1 MTPTRQTRSASRAR
15 ARRITSK
22 SQGAKR
28 SVDVRKR
35 LLVLLGAFLLVG
47 IGFVGVLIDLQA
59 VRPDMYVAIGENQR
73 TRTVHLPGY
82 RGTITDRDG
91 FVLALS
97 TPGVEI
103 VADPL
108 MIENP
113 AATAALLA
121 PILDLSVDE
130 LTETLRPANDG
141 DRYAMVAADLN
152 DERTARIALLKE
164 DEDNNKALVGIFV
177 RAQENRVYPA
187 DSLALPVVGRVDPQE
202 IGYSGLEWQF
212 DEIMQG
218 SGGYERSEAGAFGS
232 ITGGEYVFEPA
243 IPGNDIVLTLDHRI
257 QYVTEQALIAHCD
270 ETQAEGANAVVSDP
284 RTGELLAMA
293 TVIRG
298 EHGCFVPRQNAPLV
312 ATFEPG
318 SVIKMVTAAAAVE
331 DHGITADTIIEV
343 PAEITVGDKQFF
355 NHSPAAPYPVRQ
367 VIADSMNTGTIGL
380 AQMVGPERLRHYLG
394 GFGFGKTTGLDFRYE
409 ARGNV
414 PEEWFGSDLGSIA
427 IGQGVSV
434 NTVQLAAAYN
444 VIANDGLYI
453 SPSLIRTMVGPDGEQ
468 ILGQAQPS
476 HRVVSSETAEEVTT
490 MLTDVVAG
498 GTGVS
503 AAVPGYTVAGK
514 TGTAWQA
521 FEQANGS
528 YGYGESGNRKYVVT
542 FAGFLPAES
551 PELSIVVVVNEPKTA
566 TTASKIA
573 APVFADIAQ
582 YAIRILAIPPS
593 DRSLVDPSGQDLVR
607 GTPAPQP
614 GEQVVALGQPADQV
628 AQSDEPVPETD

>member
-1 MTPTRQTRSASRAR
+1 MTPPKSRQSSSRSNKARVTRATTTRARTSNRSQTTRKTRLASRSR
-15 ARRITSK
+15 AQRITSK
-22 SQGAKR
+22 SNGPKR

-59 VRPDMYVAIGENQR
+59 VRPDMYVEIGENQR

-97 TPGVEI
+97 TPGVEV

-108 MIENP
+108 MIVDP
-113 AATAALLA
+113 VTTAALLA
-121 PILDLSVDE
+121 PILDLPVDE
-130 LTETLRPANDG
+130 LTQTLLPANDG
-141 DRYAMVAADLN
+141 DHYTMVVADLN
-152 DERTARIALLKE
+152 DERAARIALLKE
-164 DEDNNKALVGIFV
+164 DEDNDKALVGIFV

-202 IGYSGLEWQF
+202 IGYSGVEWQF

-218 SGGYERSEAGAFGS
+218 SGGYERSETGAFGS

-243 IPGNDIVLTLDHRI
+243 TPGNDIVLTLDHRI
-257 QYVTEQALIAHCD
+257 QYVTEQALIEHCD

-293 TVIRG
+293 TVVRG
-298 EHGCFVPRQNAPLV
+298 ENGCYVPRQNAPLV

-331 DHGITADTIIEV
+331 DHGLTANTIVDV
-343 PAEITVGDKQFF
+343 PDEITVGDKQFF

-380 AQMVGPERLRHYLG
+380 AQMVGAERLREYLA
-394 GFGFGKTTGLDFRYE
+394 GFGFGQATGLDFRYE
-409 ARGNV
+409 ARGTV
-414 PEEWFGSDLGSIA
+414 PQEWFGSDLGSIA
-427 IGQGVSV
+427 IGQGISV

-468 ILGQAQPS
+468 IKGQAQPS
-476 HRVVSSETAEEVTT
+476 HRVVTSETAEEVTT
-490 MLTDVVAG
+490 MLTDVVEG

-514 TGTAWQA
+514 TGD
-521 FEQANGS
+521 G
-528 YGYGESGNRKYVVT
+528 V
-542 FAGFLPAES
+542 AGL
-551 PELSIVVVVNEPKTA
+551 
-566 TTASKIA
+566 
-573 APVFADIAQ
+573 
-582 YAIRILAIPPS
+582 
-593 DRSLVDPSGQDLVR
+593 
-607 GTPAPQP
+607 
-614 GEQVVALGQPADQV
+614 
-628 AQSDEPVPETD
+628 